1 MKLVEIPNSRLKQYY
16 YDVIKELHDI
26 GIDDISTTEHF
37 YYDVQ
42 YCYERALDV
51 SECIDELIELQGE
64 NNERIYEG
72 CGVFRT
78 CCYVVSVG

>member
-16 YDVIKELHDI
+16 YNVIKELHDI
-26 GIDDISTTEHF
+26 GLGDISTTEHF

-64 NNERIYEG
+64 NNE
-72 CGVFRT
+72 
-78 CCYVVSVG
+78 

>member
-1 MKLVEIPNSRLKQYY
+1 MKLVEIQNSNLRQYY

-42 YCYERALDV
+42 HCYERLSDV
-51 SECIDELIELQGE
+51 SECIDYLIELQGE
-64 NNERIYEG
+64 NNE
-72 CGVFRT
+72 
-78 CCYVVSVG
+78 

>member
-1 MKLVEIPNSRLKQYY
+1 MQGENERMLVEIQNSNIRQYY
-16 YDVIKELHDI
+16 YNVIKELYNIGLSDI
-26 GIDDISTTEHF
+26 TITEHF

-64 NNERIYEG
+64 KNG
-72 CGVFRT
+72 
-78 CCYVVSVG
+78 

>member
-1 MKLVEIPNSRLKQYY
+1 MVSVEIPNSRLKQYY

-42 YCYERALDV
+42 YCYERGLNV
-51 SECIDELIELQGE
+51 SESIDDLIKIKEKT
-64 NNERIYEG
+64 NERI
-72 CGVFRT
+72 R
-78 CCYVVSVG
+78 